1 MDRPKRVRSN
11 DKVIVMYDSIFNS
24 SIALFIESDGV
35 FYMEF
40 YEYPDGISPRLGF
53 SFVVHSYENSLQVAR
68 MNGMT
73 HRSVYNEAFKGCVV
87 QL

>member
-1 MDRPKRVRSN
+1 MNTSTRVRSN
-11 DKVIVMYDSIFNS
+11 DKVIVMYDSISKS

-40 YEYPDGISPRLGF
+40 YEYPDGVSPRLGF
-53 SFVVHSYENSLQVAR
+53 SFVVLSYEHSEQIAK

-73 HRSVYNEAFKGCVV
+73 HRSVYNQPFKGCVV